1 MNENVNLM
9 MKHMLRLA
17 EAYEKLLKEVVQ
29 LRQEVAI
36 LKGGKVKEKKIYLS
50 KSNSG
55 KKSVLSDISKEE
67 LDKRRIPVYSYLL

>member
-1 MNENVNLM
+1 M

-36 LKGGKVKEKKIYLS
+36 LKGGKVKKKKIYNMKILGS
-50 KSNSG
+50 QVGGS
-55 KKSVLSDISKEE
+55 
-67 LDKRRIPVYSYLL
+67 

>member
-17 EAYEKLLKEVVQ
+17 EAYEKLLNEVVQ

-36 LKGGKVKEKKIYLS
+36 LKGGKVKEKKIYNIL
-50 KSNSG
+50 KSASNLNG
-55 KKSVLSDISKEE
+55 NLNCSKELE
-67 LDKRRIPVYSYLL
+67 HYAS

>member
-36 LKGGKVKEKKIYLS
+36 CKLYANEFYTQGKCLMHNIICAT
-50 KSNSG
+50 
-55 KKSVLSDISKEE
+55 KKSFPS
-67 LDKRRIPVYSYLL
+67 

>member
-36 LKGGKVKEKKIYLS
+36 LKGGKVKEKKIYNMKILGS
-50 KSNSG
+50 QVGGN
-55 KKSVLSDISKEE
+55 
-67 LDKRRIPVYSYLL
+67 

>member
-36 LKGGKVKEKKIYLS
+36 LKGGKVKEKKIL
-50 KSNSG
+50 
-55 KKSVLSDISKEE
+55 I
-67 LDKRRIPVYSYLL
+67 

>member
-36 LKGGKVKEKKIYLS
+36 LKGGKKIYNMKILGS
-50 KSNSG
+50 QVGGS
-55 KKSVLSDISKEE
+55 
-67 LDKRRIPVYSYLL
+67 

>member
-36 LKGGKVKEKKIYLS
+36 LKGGKVKEKKIYNMKILGS
-50 KSNSG
+50 QVGGS
-55 KKSVLSDISKEE
+55 
-67 LDKRRIPVYSYLL
+67 

>member
-29 LRQEVAI
+29 LRQESHNT
-36 LKGGKVKEKKIYLS
+36 ERS
-50 KSNSG
+50 
-55 KKSVLSDISKEE
+55 E
-67 LDKRRIPVYSYLL
+67 R

>member
-36 LKGGKVKEKKIYLS
+36 LKGGKVKEKKIYLLKILGS
-50 KSNSG
+50 QVGGS
-55 KKSVLSDISKEE
+55 
-67 LDKRRIPVYSYLL
+67 